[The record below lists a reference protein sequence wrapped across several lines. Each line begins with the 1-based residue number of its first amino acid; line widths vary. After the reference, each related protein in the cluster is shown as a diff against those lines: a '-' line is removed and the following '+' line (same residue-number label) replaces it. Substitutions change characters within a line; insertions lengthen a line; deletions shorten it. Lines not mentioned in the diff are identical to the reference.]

1 MVYSQ
6 IWLNLLVDDFQFGYI
21 TKLEKRKRKKKKK
34 KASEVVRASSAVL
47 S

>member
-21 TKLEKRKRKKKKK
+21 TKLEKRKK